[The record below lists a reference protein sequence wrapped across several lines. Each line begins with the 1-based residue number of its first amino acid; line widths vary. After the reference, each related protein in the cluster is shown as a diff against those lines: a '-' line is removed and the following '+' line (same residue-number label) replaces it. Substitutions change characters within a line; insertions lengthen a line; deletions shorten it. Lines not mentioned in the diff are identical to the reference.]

1 MTSPVKL
8 NFKVYQGSTFKEVLR
23 WESSTKVYVPIT
35 NITKSAPTEIAA
47 ASNGLPVGWRFKVTD
62 VGGMKEINSQDTYH
76 IATETTVDSV
86 VVNALN
92 SLSYAAYTTGGVIE
106 YNQPVDLAATT
117 ARMQVR
123 EKIDSVNT
131 IFELTTENGG
141 ILIDNVAKTITIVIT
156 AIATAALTFSS
167 AVYSLELIKGSEVT
181 PFATGTL
188 SLIKE
193 VTR

>member
-8 NFKVYQGSTFKEVLR
+8 NFKIYQGSTFKEVLR

-76 IATETTVDSV
+76 IATETTIDSV

-123 EKIDSVNT
+123 EKIDSVDT

-181 PFATGTL
+181 PFVTGTL